1 MQVSHHI
8 HCNDLELDEDVFSA
22 FPFLRFDAR
31 MPRKWFHKYQHI
43 YMVLPQAVSLYMLRF
58 TCMVHMDA
66 DMTYCCYCTV
76 CCRAPVQFLLRAYT
90 TASLFNVHRC
100 LPVKAVVC
108 WVYKQQV
115 YIQLSIGP
123 FYQCPWSV
131 AQHCCI
137 T

>member
-66 DMTYCCYCTV
+66 DMTNCCCCTV
-76 CCRAPVQFLLRAYT
+76 SCRASLQCLLRAYET
-90 TASLFNVHRC
+90 VSLFTVH
-100 LPVKAVVC
+100 
-108 WVYKQQV
+108 
-115 YIQLSIGP
+115 
-123 FYQCPWSV
+123 
-131 AQHCCI
+131 
-137 T
+137 